1 VPKIEIDAK
10 PAIARALLELRK
22 SRGYTQAQVA
32 SEVGHAEA
40 TVARWENGT
49 RTPDVNELARLAA
62 VYEVNPGRF
71 FSEVGPQIQE
81 ARRALRRGRREGS

>member
-1 VPKIEIDAK
+1 MPKIEIDAK
-10 PAIARALLELRK
+10 PAIARALRELRK

-32 SEVGHAEA
+32 GEVGHAQA

-49 RTPDVNELARLAA
+49 RTPDANELARLAA
-62 VYEVNPGRF
+62 VYEVNPGLF

-81 ARRALRRGRREGS
+81 ARRALRRSRREGS